1 MGRAGEKNPHVA
13 AHYGTHVFAPA
24 TVATAIDPGVS
35 PYLGRSVKIEAH
47 KRNLASHSQAP
58 DSGGAQRM
66 GEFSVASVLLL
77 LVPLLLVALGYGMW
91 SHERERGTL
100 RQVMSTGV
108 SRQPLLL
115 GKSLALALVLAGLMV
130 PAGIIILS
138 VLWSL
143 SGGDGNTLLRLGIL
157 ALGYGAYFTIFGALT
172 LFASAVAKSS
182 RGVVTLVGLWGAF
195 CLIVPRVATEV
206 ASRAEP
212 LPSQGQLARDVAS
225 LENGVDGQTSRDAT
239 IDDG

>member
-1 MGRAGEKNPHVA
+1 MAMFTQIARKEVREILRDGRLRVLGVLAVLLTLAALGFGVLQAERAEHDRAHASERSESQWEGQGEKNPHVA

-47 KRNLASHSQAP
+47 KRNLASHSQAQ

-130 PAGIIILS
+130 PAGVIILS

-143 SGGDGNTLLRLGIL
+143 SGGDGNTLLRR
-157 ALGYGAYFTIFGALT
+157 AYWPLDMGLT
-172 LFASAVAKSS
+172 SRFLEHSPSS
-182 RGVVTLVGLWGAF
+182 R
-195 CLIVPRVATEV
+195 R
-206 ASRAEP
+206 R
-212 LPSQGQLARDVAS
+212 
-225 LENGVDGQTSRDAT
+225 
-239 IDDG
+239 